1 VHTSPTLKTIV
12 QVIEGL
18 PLAKRRKAAQGRKPI
33 YSDSFIVALAVY
45 QKLYKIKH
53 AQAMLAILASFDVDV
68 PAASTFCERKQQ
80 LLGQIILV
88 VKHLCANR
96 QAQAIKQHL
105 DSKKVEVID
114 FARANRTKRA
124 GAYGYDHIHK
134 STFFGFRL
142 HARVDEQGAFCAVL
156 LRPANE
162 HDVTVAP
169 RLLEQLSYRIITADK
184 GYISQDLKRALD
196 KHAVHLVTPRRSN
209 QLPPPPA
216 ERRLYKNH
224 RRVETAFSSLD
235 RLGLSDRPYRST
247 IGFVLH
253 VYLTILAYQLQD
265 VFKVLM
271 AHCPF
276 VMHKLHFHLLCMTV
290 LQIGVS
296 TSGVHQHTSAKR
308 AFQNVHSPQNAHSL

>member
-1 VHTSPTLKTIV
+1 MRTFPTLKTIV

-18 PLAKRRKAAQGRKPI
+18 SLAKRRKAPQGRKPV
-33 YSDSFIVALAVY
+33 YSDSYIIALAVY
-45 QKLYKIKH
+45 QKQFGFKY
-53 AQAMLAILASFDVDV
+53 AQQMLAVLKSLDVDV
-68 PAASTFCERKQQ
+68 PSASTFCERKKQ
-80 LLGQIILV
+80 LLGQIILA
-88 VKHLCANR
+88 VKQLCAKQ

-134 STFFGFRL
+134 SIFYGFRL

-169 RLLEQLSYRIITADK
+169 RLLEQLNYRIITADK
-184 GYISQDLKRALD
+184 GYISQDVKRALD

-209 QLPPPPA
+209 QSPPPPA

-224 RRVETAFSSLD
+224 RIVETAFSSLD

-247 IGFVLH
+247 VGFVWH
-253 VYLTILAYQLQD
+253 IYTTILAYQLQD
-265 VFKVLM
+265 CFSRSVTCYPCVQVIFKLTYY
-271 AHCPF
+271 A
-276 VMHKLHFHLLCMTV
+276 
-290 LQIGVS
+290 
-296 TSGVHQHTSAKR
+296 
-308 AFQNVHSPQNAHSL
+308 